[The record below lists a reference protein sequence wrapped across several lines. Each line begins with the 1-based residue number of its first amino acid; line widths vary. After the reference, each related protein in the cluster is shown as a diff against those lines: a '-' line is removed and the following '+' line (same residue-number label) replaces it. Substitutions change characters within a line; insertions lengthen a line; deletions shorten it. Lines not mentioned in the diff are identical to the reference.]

1 MSGIKA
7 LKIGDLVL
15 QRPVIQGG
23 MGVGISLHKLAGAV
37 AASGG
42 MGLISTAQIGFREPD
57 FKTNFVEAN
66 LRAIRREMQK
76 AREIAPKGAIG
87 FNIMVATKHYDLW
100 VKEAIKS
107 GADAIVSGAGLP
119 VRLPEYAQAAYEEM
133 KAGIADAKENCEEFC
148 KQAVKKVKL
157 AHVSSAKSAQV
168 ICRLWDRKYKQVP
181 DFVVVEGPLAG
192 GHLGFSREEL
202 AEYGADT
209 KDVPNTYNQ
218 EAYDK
223 EVRSI
228 MEVVKTYEEK
238 YQKHIPVVTAGGIYT
253 HEDVKHQF
261 ELGAEG
267 VQVATRFVT
276 TEECD
281 APDAYKQAYINA
293 KKEDIVITQSPVGMP
308 GRAILNPFLQQ
319 IKDGVRPAI
328 KTCFQCLEHCDIKTI
343 PYCITKA
350 LVNAAEG
357 DEDNALLFCGS
368 NAYRAEKIEKV
379 DDVMKELVGE
389 L

>member
-157 AHVSSAKSAQV
+157 APIVSSAKSAQV

-261 ELGAEG
+261 EL
-267 VQVATRFVT
+267 ATRFVT

>member
-157 AHVSSAKSAQV
+157 APIVSSAKSAQV

-261 ELGAEG
+261 E
-267 VQVATRFVT
+267 QVATRFVT